1 MRAGLPTLS
10 LAIAVAAVTIIFA
23 MRPFE
28 ALFHHWQFAVAAAVV
43 GLALLAQGVAGVRP
57 LDAQERFAALGGIGG
72 ALLCAAM
79 VVAAFAVGPPHTLP
93 GSPSQITPVRSGAR
107 LAVAFPEV
115 TQVESGLT
123 AAGSVELLNGGAPP
137 LLLQDGDTRK
147 IGIYVLRVS
156 TGPIALVRATT
167 PDGRPVTVTQPSAGA
182 PFASPYLQFPI
193 PAGQQADDY
202 FAVPPLH
209 RTVNVAYFASYHDP
223 TKGVDIAVPFLLL
236 QINEESGAPLYRGP
250 AVSGRPVHQAGMVL
264 TFTLGRYPVVMLASA
279 PATTPLAIGILMIVA
294 GLIGY
299 AWTNLRAETLTPK
312 KTDYDAS
319 AAN

>member
-10 LAIAVAAVTIIFA
+10 AAIAVAAAALIFA
-23 MRPFE
+23 LRPFDSV
-28 ALFHHWQFAVAAAVV
+28 FHHWQFAVAAAVL
-43 GLALLAQGVAGVRP
+43 GLALLAQGVAGVHQ

-79 VVAAFAVGPPHTLP
+79 VVAAFAVGPPHQLP
-93 GSPSQITPVRSGAR
+93 GSPGQVTPLRPGAR
-107 LAVAFPEV
+107 LAIGFPDV
-115 TQVESGLT
+115 TQTGNGLD
-123 AAGSVELLNGGAPP
+123 APGSVELLTGGAPP
-137 LLLQDGDTRK
+137 QPLHDGDMRK

-156 TGPIALVRATT
+156 TGPIALVRATA

-182 PFASPYLQFPI
+182 PFASPYLQFPF

-209 RTVNVAYFASYHDP
+209 RTVNVAYFPSYHDP
-223 TKGVDIAVPFLLL
+223 SKGVDIAVPFLLL

-250 AVSGRPVHQAGMVL
+250 AVSGRPVRQAGMVL
-264 TFTLGRYPVVMLASA
+264 TFTLGRYPVVTIASA

-299 AWTNLRAETLTPK
+299 AWTNLRAESVTSN
-312 KTDYDAS
+312 KTDKNAK